1 MKQAIKKIY
10 LFLIIGCLFSKALP
24 QECRDKWYI
33 ITTINKP
40 TEVFKKL
47 SKLEG
52 WHGLVVADKKTPK
65 DWSYPNVTLLS
76 VEDQQK
82 SKYKIAQ
89 ILPWNHYSR
98 KNIGFLYAIEHG
110 AEIIYETD
118 DDNFLI
124 EDNLIY
130 CPEYSTC
137 MMLETDA
144 SVYNIYALFGQ
155 PKVWPRGY
163 PLKSIAS
170 RSHAA
175 VRSETNIFMP
185 IQQGL
190 VNKDP
195 DVDAIFRLTRNEL
208 LDFNDKGI
216 IAYPA
221 GIFCPFNCQNT
232 FIYKSAFWGLLLPIT
247 VTSRVAD
254 IWRSYWV
261 QRLLWDIDASV
272 CFLAPNAYQDRNE
285 HDYLKDFIEEL
296 DLYLYADAL
305 VEILKKWKSNK
316 ADLFERMI
324 DLFTVL
330 VDAHYIKEQDL
341 ILLKAWIEDLQAI
354 GYQAPKPTK

>member
-1 MKQAIKKIY
+1 MKQTVTILHI
-10 LFLIIGCLFSKALP
+10 FLTITCLCFTVLS
-24 QECRDKWYI
+24 QEHHDKWYI

-40 TEVFKKL
+40 TEVLKKL
-47 SKLEG
+47 SKLKG

-65 DWSYPNVTLLS
+65 DWSYPNVTFLS
-76 VEDQQK
+76 VEEQQK
-82 SKYKIAQ
+82 SQYKIAHV
-89 ILPWNHYSR
+89 LPWNHYSR
-98 KNIGFLYAIEHG
+98 KNIGYLYAIEHG
-110 AEIIYETD
+110 AQIIYETD

-124 EDNLIY
+124 TDELIY

-137 MMLETDA
+137 MMLETPA
-144 SVYNIYALFGQ
+144 SAYNIYALFGQ

-163 PLKSIAS
+163 PLKSVTV
-170 RSHAA
+170 RPHAA
-175 VRSETNIFMP
+175 LRPEQHIFMP
-185 IQQGL
+185 FQQGL

-208 LDFNDKGI
+208 LDFNDTGI

-221 GIFCPFNCQNT
+221 GVFCPFNCQNT
-232 FIYKSAFWGLLLPIT
+232 FIYKSGFWGLLLPIT

-261 QRLLWDIDASV
+261 QRLLWDIDASL

-285 HDYLKDFIEEL
+285 HDYLKDFVEEL

-305 VEILKKWKSNK
+305 VETLKKWKSNK
-316 ADLFERMI
+316 VDLFDRMI
-324 DLFTVL
+324 DLFTIL
-330 VDAHYIKEQDL
+330 VESHYLKEQDL
-341 ILLKAWIEDLQAI
+341 VLLKAWIEDLKAI